1 MELFYRNFG
10 EGAPLIIV
18 HGLYGASDN
27 WLSIGK
33 ALAGDFDVYL
43 IDQRNHG
50 QSPHSDTH
58 NYPAMRD
65 DLIMFMNKHDLRKA
79 ILVGHSMGGKTVMF
93 LAEAYPE
100 RVDSLIVIDIAP
112 TTCHPDDQSS
122 QARTHTDI
130 INGMLSVDFSQ
141 VKNREDVNEKLA
153 LTIHSRRIRS
163 FLMKNVSRSREG
175 NYHWKLNAAVIG
187 KELPS
192 IFEGIDLS
200 EYSPGTGITGFPV
213 LFIRGGNSDYITDDC
228 IPDIKQIFPMAEIV
242 TIPQAGH
249 WLHAEQ
255 PDLLVKTIR
264 YFL

>member
-10 EGAPLIIV
+10 KGPPLIIV

-33 ALAGDFDVYL
+33 ALAGDFDIYL

-65 DLIMFMNKHDLRKA
+65 DLIRFMDKHDLPKA

-93 LAEAYPE
+93 MAEAYPE
-100 RVDSLIVIDIAP
+100 RVDTLIVIDIAP

-122 QARTHTDI
+122 QARTHTEI
-130 INGMLSVDFSQ
+130 VNGMLSVDFSQ
-141 VKNREDVNEKLA
+141 VKKREDVDVQLA
-153 LTIHSRRIRS
+153 GTIHSPRIRS

-175 NYHWKLNAAVIG
+175 IYHWKLNAPVLR
-187 KELPS
+187 KELSS

-200 EYSPGTGITGFPV
+200 KYSPGTGITGFPV
-213 LFIRGGNSDYITDDC
+213 LFIKGENSDYITDDC
-228 IPDIKQIFPMAEIV
+228 ILDIKQVFPMAEIAS
-242 TIPQAGH
+242 IPQAGH
-249 WLHAEQ
+249 WLHVEQ